1 VLARWRFPLTL
12 WLLTHAAIAA
22 IAALSIFLWPHLY
35 TATGSIAAPK
45 LGLVD
50 GLCPWDC
57 RFYAGIAAY
66 GYKEPALTNFWPML
80 SLYARPLVWLHLS
93 GSAAVVLVA
102 NAASLVAYVAVYRV
116 FELCADEAAAR
127 SGLILFAAYPF
138 AFFFGAGY
146 TETLMVAAGAG
157 AMWLA
162 LVGRPVWASVAFAA
176 GVLARAP
183 GTLAWLGLA
192 AVQLRDRTR
201 WRTRAALLIPIA
213 VALLWPLWNW
223 THFHDPLQW
232 LHARKLWGWHA
243 SLNVV
248 TAMRHWHDNA
258 RMLLVYPVF
267 ALIPAAGIV
276 GLVVERRFWPL
287 ASFALPTFVLFCVM
301 GAYALGRYSAS
312 VWPAFLP
319 LGVWLSRR
327 PSLQT
332 PVVVALALFQGFF
345 LHLFV
350 HAYELQ

>member
-1 VLARWRFPLTL
+1 MLARLRFPLVL
-12 WLLTHAAIAA
+12 WLFTHLAIFG
-22 IAALSIFLWPHLY
+22 IAALSVFLWPHVY
-35 TATGSIAAPK
+35 TATGSVAVPQ
-45 LGLVD
+45 LSFVD

-57 RFYAGIAAY
+57 RFYGAIAAQ
-66 GYKEPALTNFWPML
+66 GYQEPALTNFWPML
-80 SLYARPLVWLHLS
+80 SLYAHPLVWLHLS
-93 GSAAVVLVA
+93 GNAAVVVVA
-102 NAASLVAYVAVYRV
+102 NLASLVAYVSIYRV
-116 FELCADEAAAR
+116 FELVTDETGAR
-127 SGLILFAAYPF
+127 WGLTMFAAYPF

-157 AMWLA
+157 GMWLA
-162 LVGRPVWASVAFAA
+162 LRGRHVWANVAFAA

-213 VALLWPLWNW
+213 VALCWPLYNW
-223 THFHDPLQW
+223 IHFHDPLQW

-243 SLNVV
+243 SLDLVRGVRLWRN
-248 TAMRHWHDNA
+248 NA

-267 ALIPAAGIV
+267 ALIPAAGVV
-276 GLVVERRFWPL
+276 GLVVERRFWTL
-287 ASFALPTFVLFCVM
+287 ASFALPTFVLFCAM

-332 PVVVALALFQGFF
+332 PVIVVLALFQGFF

>member
-1 VLARWRFPLTL
+1 VLARYRFPLVL
-12 WLLTHAAIAA
+12 WLATHAAIVA
-22 IAALSIFLWPHLY
+22 IAALSTFLWPFLY
-35 TATGSIAAPK
+35 TATGATPRA
-45 LGLVD
+45 LTLVD
-50 GLCPWDC
+50 GLCQWDC
-57 RFYAGIAAY
+57 GFYATIASR
-66 GYKEPALTNFWPML
+66 GYPQPGFTNFWPML
-80 SLYARPLVWLHLS
+80 SVYARPLVWLHVS
-93 GSAAVVLVA
+93 GSVAVIVVA
-102 NAASLVAYVAVYRV
+102 NLAALIAFIAVWRV
-116 FELCADEAAAR
+116 FELMSDEAGAR
-127 SGLILFAAYPF
+127 WGLTLFAVYPF
-138 AFFFGAGY
+138 SFFFAVGY
-146 TETLMVAAGAG
+146 TESLMIAAGAG
-157 AMWLA
+157 GMWLA
-162 LVGRPVWASVAFAA
+162 LRGRHTSAALAFAA
-176 GVLARAP
+176 GVLSRAP
-183 GTLAWLGLA
+183 ATLGWLGLA

-258 RMLLVYPVF
+258 RMLLVYPLF
-267 ALIPAAGIV
+267 ALIPAAGVV